1 MRLIE
6 VISTSTTYTTTF
18 TRGDGLVSVATIAT
32 LYNIAV
38 VTDTAAGLSS
48 SDKIA
53 LGVGLGV
60 GVPSFVATCFGVYW
74 TYKQLKA
81 RHRMSKLPTSTM
93 NTYGPTTIHHHRS

>member
-1 MRLIE
+1 MCLIE
-6 VISTSTTYTTTF
+6 VIATSTTYTTTF
-18 TRGDGLVSVATIAT
+18 TGGNGAVSVATIAT

-38 VTDTAAGLSS
+38 VTDTAVGLSS

-60 GVPSFVATCFGVYW
+60 GVPSFVATCCGVYW

-81 RHRMSKLPTSTM
+81 RQRMSKLPSTL
-93 NTYGPTTIHHHRS
+93 NNYGPTTIHHHGR

>member
-1 MRLIE
+1 MCLIE

-38 VTDTAAGLSS
+38 VTDTATGLSS

-53 LGVGLGV
+53 LGVGLGL

-81 RHRMSKLPTSTM
+81 RRRMSKLPSTM
-93 NTYGPTTIHHHRS
+93 NTYGPTTIHHHGS